1 MSIIYEL
8 KIHMRTRRRL
18 LRARNRELDMPTSE
32 KDRKKLERLDSDEKL
47 FVNASRKTGKTYV
60 FQMGEDGE

>member
-1 MSIIYEL
+1 
-8 KIHMRTRRRL
+8 
-18 LRARNRELDMPTSE
+18 MPTSE

-47 FVNASRKTGKTYV
+47 FVNASRKTGKNYV